1 MIDFRPSNK
10 KQIMKILPYKNLFIG
25 ITETLNNIFFNH
37 KYADRELEKMLKSN
51 RKWGSKDRAFIAETV
66 YDTVRWKRMIE
77 ASMGKEASPDNLW
90 EFVGTWFALN
100 DEKLPYWDEFK
111 KVNQKEILKRNH
123 AATEKNF
130 AVKASIPEWLNDLGT
145 NELGKQWETEIEVMN
160 VPSPAIIRV
169 NTLKTDRK
177 SLQRKLKEEGFETE
191 VLSKY
196 PDALE
201 MAEKGNIFKTEA
213 FQNGL
218 FEVQD
223 AGSQLISPYLNV
235 SPGMR
240 VVDACAGAGGKA
252 LHLAALTE
260 NKGQIYALD
269 IHEWKLQE
277 LKKRAKRN
285 GAQNIQT
292 KVIDSTKLIKKM
304 ENSADRLLIDAPCSG
319 LGVLSRN
326 PDAKWKLSAEFIENV
341 KQEQAKILDD
351 YCKIVKTGGAMV
363 YATCSILPSENQ
375 NQVQK
380 FLENHPEFKLIRE
393 KQLLPSQTGFDG
405 FYMAYLEK
413 IN

>member
-1 MIDFRPSNK
+1 
-10 KQIMKILPYKNLFIG
+10 MKILPYKNLFIG
-25 ITETLNNIFFNH
+25 ITEALNNIFFNH
-37 KYADRELEKMLKSN
+37 KYADRELERTLKSN

-77 ASMGKEASPDNLW
+77 ASMGKDAAPDNLW

-111 KVNQKEILKRNH
+111 KISQKEILKRNH
-123 AATEKNF
+123 AATGKNF
-130 AVKASIPEWLNDLGT
+130 AIKESIPDWL
-145 NELGKQWETEIEVMN
+145 NELGLKELGAQWEKEIEVMN
-160 VPSPAIIRV
+160 VPSPAIIRA

-177 SLQRKLKEEGFETE
+177 TLQKKLKEEGVESE

-196 PDALE
+196 PDALQLT
-201 MAEKGNIFKTEA
+201 EKANIFKTEA
-213 FQNGL
+213 FKNGL
-218 FEVQD
+218 FEIQD

-235 SPGMR
+235 APGMR
-240 VVDACAGAGGKA
+240 VIDACAGAGGKA
-252 LHLAALTE
+252 LHLAALMQ

-292 KVIDSTKLIKKM
+292 KVIDSSKVVKRM

-326 PDAKWKLSAEFIENV
+326 PDAKLKLSPEFIESI
-341 KQEQAKILDD
+341 KKEQEKILND
-351 YCKIVKTGGAMV
+351 YSKMVKPGGAMV
-363 YATCSILPSENQ
+363 YATCSILPGENQ
-375 NQVQK
+375 DQVQK
-380 FLENHPEFKLIRE
+380 FMEKHPEFKLVRE
-393 KQLLPSQTGFDG
+393 KQIFPSQSGFDG

-413 IN
+413 N

>member
-1 MIDFRPSNK
+1 
-10 KQIMKILPYKNLFIG
+10 MKILAYKNLFIG

-51 RKWGSKDRAFIAETV
+51 KKWGSRDRAFIAETV

-77 ASMGKEASPDNLW
+77 ASMGKEVSPDNLW
-90 EFVGTWFALN
+90 EFVGTWFSLN

-111 KVNQKEILKRNH
+111 KIDQREVLKKNH
-123 AATEKNF
+123 AATDRNF
-130 AVKASIPEWLNDLGT
+130 AVKASIPDWLNQLGMK
-145 NELGKQWETEIEVMN
+145 ELGKQWETEIDVMN
-160 VPSPAIIRV
+160 VPSPAVIRT

-177 SLQRKLKEEGFETE
+177 TLQRKLKEEGIESE
-191 VLSKY
+191 ILSKY

-201 MAEKGNIFKTEA
+201 LAQKANIFKTEA
-213 FQNGL
+213 FQNGW

-235 SPGMR
+235 QPGMR

-260 NKGQIYALD
+260 NKGQIYGLD
-269 IHEWKLQE
+269 IHEWKLLE

-292 KVIDSTKLIKKM
+292 KVIDSSKVVKKM
-304 ENSADRLLIDAPCSG
+304 ENTADRLLIDAPCSG

-326 PDAKWKLSAEFIENV
+326 PDAKWKLSQEFIDSV
-341 KQEQAKILDD
+341 KKEQAKILDE
-351 YCKIVKTGGAMV
+351 YCKIVKVSGAMV

-375 NQVQK
+375 NQVEI
-380 FLENHPEFKLIRE
+380 FLENHPEFKLVRE

-405 FYMAYLEK
+405 FYMAYLER
-413 IN
+413 IS